1 MNLLFCINGGYISPL
16 LDCLASIVLH
26 GCEAHY
32 DAYLLSSDL
41 SEEARQTL
49 MQQAPDAVTLHFI
62 AVPRELFDGFPET
75 ERYPQEIYYRLAAPL
90 LLPPE
95 LDRILYL
102 DADIVVINPLG
113 SLYRSDFEGKL
124 FMACT
129 HTRELLTRANSHRL
143 GLEKPVPYINTG
155 VMMMELNGLRQE
167 LDLGA
172 IRQYAAEHFNALLL
186 PDQDILTALYGS
198 RVKVIDSQLYNLSD
212 RILAVYNANPA
223 HPHHNLHWVRQHT
236 VIIHYCGRNKP
247 WKPGYVGILDVFY
260 RELKEQQKM
269 MSPTEK
275 R

>member
-16 LDCLASIVLH
+16 LDCLSSIVLH
-26 GCEAHY
+26 GGEAHY

-129 HTRELLTRANSHRL
+129 PL
-143 GLEKPVPYINTG
+143 
-155 VMMMELNGLRQE
+155 
-167 LDLGA
+167 
-172 IRQYAAEHFNALLL
+172 
-186 PDQDILTALYGS
+186 
-198 RVKVIDSQLYNLSD
+198 
-212 RILAVYNANPA
+212 
-223 HPHHNLHWVRQHT
+223 
-236 VIIHYCGRNKP
+236 C
-247 WKPGYVGILDVFY
+247 
-260 RELKEQQKM
+260 
-269 MSPTEK
+269 
-275 R
+275 

>member
-1 MNLLFCINGGYISPL
+1 
-16 LDCLASIVLH
+16 
-26 GCEAHY
+26 
-32 DAYLLSSDL
+32 
-41 SEEARQTL
+41 

-212 RILAVYNANPA
+212 RILAVYNTNPA